1 MLMIHQY
8 KVGDKVRIKEREGKS
23 IDYPCYFVDE
33 MCQQKGKIFTIKN
46 ISELSS
52 SRHVKRKFYNG
63 DNHFYLFEEN
73 GYTWHSSMFEPA
85 LENPKSN
92 AQTLCPLKEG
102 DSISICGMIGRIQ
115 DGGYYCHRY
124 YLDFDN
130 IKDDQEHLVCCKKL
144 RELVPD
150 FEKIANEFDATHE
163 ESDCFPEFSTIDDL
177 VKFAQAVNN
186 AYNSKKSITISKT
199 LNENEIR
206 FQKPKTSSIRGSV
219 PTGRAICGRR
229 RKTAIELG
237 HLSNTTCYC

>member
-73 GYTWHSSMFEPA
+73 GYTWHSSMFEPVIEK
-85 LENPKSN
+85 ENTDYKY
-92 AQTLCPLKEG
+92 G
-102 DSISICGMIGRIQ
+102 DSIKVLEYSGTIRTATYFFVNFDTTVTEHENICSKI
-115 DGGYYCHRY
+115 
-124 YLDFDN
+124 
-130 IKDDQEHLVCCKKL
+130 
-144 RELVPD
+144 REKCPD
-150 FEKIANEFDATHE
+150 FCEIAKNMGAIKNISNKEY
-163 ESDCFPEFSTIDDL
+163 FPEFPTIERLIAFINKINELYSQKPSDE
-177 VKFAQAVNN
+177 
-186 AYNSKKSITISKT
+186 SKKSIITPKT